1 MKLKNTEF
9 PEIKN
14 DSNFRV
20 VEIFRTVEGEGRW
33 VGLPITFI
41 RLEGC
46 NLRCE
51 WCDTPYSYNGFS
63 YKEYPLNEL
72 FKIVEGF
79 GLKRV
84 CITGGEPFY
93 SRNLPLLIKKFLDN
107 SYKVFVET
115 NGTLWLPEIKNIFND
130 NLYITCS
137 PKPPLYYVN
146 PELIPFISELK
157 FVVDKNLTIENIIN
171 PALDKL
177 LKNDVIV
184 LQPESNLPER
194 VEKALNLQDE
204 LLKKGIESRII
215 PQCHKVLGLP

>member
-1 MKLKNTEF
+1 MLAKRSFT
-9 PEIKN
+9 EIKKN
-14 DSNFRV
+14 EKFRV
-20 VEIFRTVEGEGRW
+20 VEIFRTVEGEGKW
-33 VGLPITFI
+33 VGLPITFL

-51 WCDTPYSYNGFS
+51 WCDTPYSYDGFS
-63 YKEYPLNEL
+63 FKEYSLNEL
-72 FKIVEGF
+72 LERVESF
-79 GLKRV
+79 GLKRI

-93 SRNLPLLIKKFLDN
+93 SSNLPVLVEEFLN
-107 SYKVFVET
+107 KNYKVFIET
-115 NGTLWLPEIKNIFND
+115 NGTLWLPKIKEIFNE

-137 PKPPLYYVN
+137 PKPPFYFVH

-157 FVVDKNLTIENIIN
+157 FVVDENIKVENIIN
-171 PALDKL
+171 PKLEKL
-177 LKNDVIV
+177 LKNDIIV

-194 VEKALNLQDE
+194 VEKALKIQDE